1 MRKIEILKYVQKQ
14 AKVENDTFMDREPKE
29 FEFAFSHGIK
39 IDQPV
44 PNPNKKSENGTMYS
58 LSSRPKEFK
67 KPAEE
72 VQKAITRISF

>member
-1 MRKIEILKYVQKQ
+1 MKEHIQEVIQKKQIRKIEILKYVQKQ

-44 PNPNKKSENGTMYS
+44 PNPNYEIRKRNYVQPFF
-58 LSSRPKEFK
+58 SS
-67 KPAEE
+67 
-72 VQKAITRISF
+72 